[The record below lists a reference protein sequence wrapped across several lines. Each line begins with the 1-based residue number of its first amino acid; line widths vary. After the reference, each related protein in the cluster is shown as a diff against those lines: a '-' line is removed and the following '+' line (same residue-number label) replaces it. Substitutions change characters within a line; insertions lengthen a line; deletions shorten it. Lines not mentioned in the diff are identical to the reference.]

1 MSDILDELTSDILST
16 RAAIAADKSHHKPD
30 TDPTL
35 IAKRAR
41 LNGLQLE
48 RGVRKVLAGWPQPTE
63 DQLQKVAAILTAGP
77 SRGTDDET

>member
-1 MSDILDELTSDILST
+1 MSDILGELTPNILST
-16 RAAIAADKSHHKPD
+16 RAAIAADKSHHKSD
-30 TDPTL
+30 DDPTL

-63 DQLQKVAAILTAGP
+63 AQLQKVAAILTAGS
-77 SRGTDDET
+77 SRGAGDET